1 MNRVSQKVVE
11 EQRFDNRS
19 DLGSP
24 TMLGLCSDLAGGA
37 YYAYDENS
45 IFEVNSRIPPRL
57 VCALF
62 LLSYNDTTLLKF
74 SRGSQGF

>member
-11 EQRFDNRS
+11 EQRFDLRS

-24 TMLGLCSDLAGGA
+24 TMLGLCSDMAGGA

-45 IFEVNSRIPPRL
+45 IYEVGFLACEDIRINYI
-57 VCALF
+57 
-62 LLSYNDTTLLKF
+62 S
-74 SRGSQGF
+74 